1 MDQVWTRDDWNQL
14 IRDVNGVLQNPPAST
29 SCSPIDPLDEVDEG
43 HIWTK
48 SDIRD
53 MQDKLKQTC
62 ADISF
67 DDIPDKWL
75 QSIIDDI
82 KAAKDKAW
90 CHCNPSGG
98 GGGGGGGLPPSAS
111 GHWVIVL
118 CDCESGTIRTTDDQG
133 NCIPFCE
140 GCVGPFGYNINVLG
154 SFSNGGVVQ
163 QVCASYNA
171 NEYDSCTHAPLSPY
185 RILSQE
191 TWTAMVTGQK
201 GPWIGTCG
209 CG

>member
-1 MDQVWTRDDWNQL
+1 MGEVYTRDAWNQL
-14 IRDVNGVLQNPPAST
+14 IRDVNGVLQNPPAKT

-43 HIWTK
+43 HVWTK

-53 MQDKLKQTC
+53 VQNKLKQTC

-98 GGGGGGGLPPSAS
+98 GGSGGGGLPPSPS

-118 CDCESGTIRTTDDQG
+118 CDCASGSIQMTDAEG

-140 GCVGPFGYNINVLG
+140 GWSVPFGTVSTSCGQVQTGASPSRCAPCTTRTNMIPALTSHFRPTVSSLRKLG
-154 SFSNGGVVQ
+154 RQ
-163 QVCASYNA
+163 
-171 NEYDSCTHAPLSPY
+171 
-185 RILSQE
+185 
-191 TWTAMVTGQK
+191 W
-201 GPWIGTCG
+201 
-209 CG
+209 